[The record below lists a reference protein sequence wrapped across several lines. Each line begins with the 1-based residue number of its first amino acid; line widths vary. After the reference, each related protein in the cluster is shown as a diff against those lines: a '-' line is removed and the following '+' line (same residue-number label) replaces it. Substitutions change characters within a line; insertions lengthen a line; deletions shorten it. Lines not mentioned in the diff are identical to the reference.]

1 MGPEVV
7 LSGVSGANHV
17 QGCLCHGQSTRSGL
31 KGHLYAGLNYTCR
44 FQRVVVYV
52 FACRKAL
59 AGRICNECQNQ
70 CLETRFSVSK
80 LSPGKLNTTEGGE
93 LLSQVAHG
101 NAPPYTSAIS
111 PSAKCEVLHAETF
124 QPAGYLPSNTGAL

>member
-1 MGPEVV
+1 MQGIRDMGPEVV
-7 LSGVSGANHV
+7 LSRLSGANHV

-31 KGHLYAGLNYTCR
+31 KAHLYAGRNYTCR

-70 CLETRFSVSK
+70 CLEIRFSVSK
-80 LSPGKLNTTEGGE
+80 LPPAKLNTTEGGKVIE
-93 LLSQVAHG
+93 SGGARKCATLYLSHVAFG
-101 NAPPYTSAIS
+101 
-111 PSAKCEVLHAETF
+111 
-124 QPAGYLPSNTGAL
+124 